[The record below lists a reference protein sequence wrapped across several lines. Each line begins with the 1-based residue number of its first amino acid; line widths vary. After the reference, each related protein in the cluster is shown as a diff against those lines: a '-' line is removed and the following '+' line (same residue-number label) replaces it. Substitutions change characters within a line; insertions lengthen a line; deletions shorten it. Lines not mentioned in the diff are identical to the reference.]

1 MDKTDG
7 SITSSYGD
15 WTREDFLFTYSEQE
29 KQENKRNKN
38 NAGLINNVEFYPIY
52 TEYNWKMSLEAKVL
66 MWFFRYRCKNGKK
79 IYQKNEDLS
88 ILLECSESTVKKTLK
103 ELKELWLLEYSV
115 TPIVWWWSDR
125 VFWLPNTEGW
135 NSTLP
140 RGEIYPPYKN
150 YSLYTNFFSFD
161 ILVEYEIYIA
171 ELFENFPEEKL
182 EQYKDI
188 LEDFV
193 VYRCETDKKWT
204 PRRKKEKTRSLG
216 WRLSTRKK
224 RADTNFWRNKPQLP
238 TESLQ
243 NAAVMYYMNRN
254 NPKQQKP
261 YKEYLEKYWVLDKRK
276 EYATMKLGSWFIS

>member
-79 IYQKNEDLS
+79 IYQSNEELAV
-88 ILLECSESTVKKTLK
+88 LLECSESTVKRCLK
-103 ELKELWLLEYSV
+103 ELKDLGFVDYSI
-115 TPIVWWWSDR
+115 TR
-125 VFWLPNTEGW
+125 VLGWTERLFWLNTTQSANW
-135 NSTLP
+135 P
-140 RGEIYPPYKN
+140 VYKVQIDPSYNN

-161 ILVEYEIYIA
+161 ILVEYDVYIA

-182 EQYKDI
+182 KQYKDI

-204 PRRKKEKTRSLG
+204 PRRKKEKTRSLA

>member
-1 MDKTDG
+1 MEKTDW
-7 SITSSYGD
+7 SIASQYGEG
-15 WTREDFLFTYSEQE
+15 TREDFLFTYSEQE
-29 KQENKRNKN
+29 KQENKKNKN

-79 IYQKNEDLS
+79 IYQTNEELAA
-88 ILLECSESTVKKTLK
+88 LLECSESTVKRCLK
-103 ELKELWLLEYSV
+103 ELKDLGLIDYSITRVLWW
-115 TPIVWWWSDR
+115 TDR
-125 VFWLPNTEGW
+125 FFWLTSSQSSNW
-135 NSTLP
+135 TLYKVHSDP
-140 RGEIYPPYKN
+140 SYKN

-161 ILVEYEIYIA
+161 ILVEYDVYIA

-204 PRRKKEKTRSLG
+204 PRWKKEKTRSLG